1 MEMAR
6 NNGNKADYHFTEGNA
21 HIQHL
26 IPKHLTPVVLQ
37 CFLKPLL
44 RVVLGRLDIS
54 SFLSKGN
61 QRGMWL
67 KSQIQLSEMN
77 TEHLSAEMPPWQQ
90 KLAVVF
96 SSGCSF
102 YIAYV
107 HFQFR
112 TVNFPGQLLLL
123 TWCVKQLLVEISARQ
138 SRKPNKNILATAGY
152 HEQSH
157 ESFCL
162 VKDSKIFKGCLRKL
176 SVLLLR
182 SAKQTQK

>member
-54 SFLSKGN
+54 SFLSKDN

-77 TEHLSAEMPPWQQ
+77 TEHLSAEISGSRNLQLSSPVGAAFILHMYISSSELLIFQDSCCYLPGVSNSFLWKSQQ
-90 KLAVVF
+90 GRAESQIKIYL
-96 SSGCSF
+96 
-102 YIAYV
+102 
-107 HFQFR
+107 
-112 TVNFPGQLLLL
+112 P
-123 TWCVKQLLVEISARQ
+123 LLVIMNSLMNLSA
-138 SRKPNKNILATAGY
+138 
-152 HEQSH
+152 
-157 ESFCL
+157 
-162 VKDSKIFKGCLRKL
+162 
-176 SVLLLR
+176 LLR
-182 SAKQTQK
+182 IQRFSKGVSENSLCCY